1 MNSTTERQFELIDHL
16 NHILHHLKNKFVGK
30 DDIIDL
36 MGICLAGRENLF
48 LLGPPGTAKSAMVRE
63 LSKLINGKSFEYLL
77 TRFTEPNELFGPF
90 DIRKL
95 REGDLVTNTEGMLP
109 EANLIFLDELLN
121 ANSAILNSLLMVLNE
136 KVFRRGRE
144 NRELPV
150 VMIVGA
156 SNHLPEDE
164 ALAALFDRFLIRV
177 RCDYVDP
184 ALLNNVLEAGWKL
197 EKKDIADKPEISA
210 ENIFDIQSMIGLVDL
225 QEIRPAYINLVEM
238 LRNAGVQVSDRR
250 AVKLQ
255 RLIAASALLCKRTKA
270 IPSDMWVMRYIWD
283 TEEQQ
288 EVIAGI
294 VNTVVSAD
302 KETASQHPRASLQAI
317 PNADEI
323 YKEVVDMT
331 EKWNDVSLALA
342 ERTIIK
348 DRLRYLN
355 GRCEWISNEVQR
367 KFVQEPID
375 ALWQKIIHSA

>member
-1 MNSTTERQFELIDHL
+1 MSTLQEEKFTLIDHL
-16 NHILHHLKNKFVGK
+16 HSILNYLKTIFVGK

-48 LLGPPGTAKSAMVRE
+48 LLGPPGTAKSALVKE
-63 LSKLINGKSFEYLL
+63 LSKQINGKTFEYLL

-90 DIRKL
+90 DIRRL

-136 KVFRRGRE
+136 KVFKRGKE
-144 NRELPV
+144 NRPLPV
-150 VMIVGA
+150 VMIVAA

-164 ALAALFDRFLIRV
+164 ALHALFDRFLIRV
-177 RCDYVDP
+177 KCDYVDP
-184 ALLNNVLEAGWKL
+184 ALLNNVLDAGWKS
-197 EKKDIADKPEISA
+197 EQNAMPDNPGISA
-210 ENIFDIQSMIGLVDL
+210 AEIFQVQAMISQVDL
-225 QEIRPAYINLVEM
+225 LEIRPSYINMVET

-255 RLIAASALLCKRTKA
+255 RLIAASALLCKRMKA
-270 IPSDMWVMRYIWD
+270 IPSDLWVMRYIWD

-288 EVIAGI
+288 EIIAGI
-294 VNTVVSAD
+294 VNTVVEAD
-302 KETASQHPRASLQAI
+302 KMAPDQHPRASENVL

-323 YKEVVDMT
+323 FKEVTDMT
-331 EKWNDVSLALA
+331 KNWDDVHLPLA

-348 DRLRYLN
+348 DRLRFLN
-355 GRCEWISNEVQR
+355 GRCEWISNDVQR
-367 KFVQEPID
+367 SYVQQPID
-375 ALWQKIIHSA
+375 MLWQKIIHSA

>member
-1 MNSTTERQFELIDHL
+1 MPLSPH
-16 NHILHHLKNKFVGK
+16 
-30 DDIIDL
+30 

-48 LLGPPGTAKSAMVRE
+48 LLGPPGTAKSAMVKE
-63 LSKLINGKSFEYLL
+63 LSKLVNGKTFEYLL

-95 REGDLVTNTEGMLP
+95 REGDLVTNTDGMLP

-144 NRELPV
+144 NRPLPV

-164 ALAALFDRFLIRV
+164 ALHALFDRFLIRV
-177 RCDYVDP
+177 KCDNVDP
-184 ALLNNVLEAGWKL
+184 ALLNSVLAAGWKL
-197 EKKDIADKPEISA
+197 EQKAKVDSIQITAEDIFLLQA
-210 ENIFDIQSMIGLVDL
+210 MIGEVNL
-225 QEIRPAYINLVEM
+225 EPIRPAYIDLVEM

-255 RLIAASALLCKRTKA
+255 RLIAASALLCKRTDA
-270 IPSDMWVMRYIWD
+270 IVSDMWVMRYIWD
-283 TEEQQ
+283 NEDQQ
-288 EVIAGI
+288 EIIAGI
-294 VNTVVSAD
+294 VNTVVEGD
-302 KETASQHPRASLQAI
+302 KTTVVHHPRASENVL

-323 YKEVVDMT
+323 FKEVEVMDK
-331 EKWNDVSLALA
+331 KWDDVQLPLA
-342 ERTIIK
+342 ERTVIK

-367 KFVQEPID
+367 SYVQQPID

>member
-1 MNSTTERQFELIDHL
+1 MKELLLVDKL
-16 NHILHHLKNKFVGK
+16 NNVLQHLKNTFVGK

-36 MGICLAGRENLF
+36 MGICLTGRENMF

-63 LSKLINGKSFEYLL
+63 LAKTLDGNTFEYLL

-109 EANLIFLDELLN
+109 EASLIFLDELLN

-136 KVFRRGRE
+136 RIFRRGRE
-144 NRELPV
+144 TRQLPV
-150 VMIVGA
+150 LMIVGA

-164 ALAALFDRFLIRV
+164 ALQALYDRFLIRV

-184 ALLNNVLEAGWKL
+184 MQLNEVLHAGWKL
-197 EKKDIADKPEISA
+197 EQTTVPDQTINHEEIKQLQQLIS
-210 ENIFDIQSMIGLVDL
+210 LVNLDD
-225 QEIRPAYINLVEM
+225 IRPAYITLIQQ
-238 LRNAGVQVSDRR
+238 LRNAGLMVSDRR

-255 RLIAASALLCKRTKA
+255 RLIAASALLCKRLVA
-270 IPSDMWVMRYIWD
+270 VPSDMWVMRYIWD

-288 EVIAGI
+288 EIIAGI
-294 VNTVVSAD
+294 VNTVIDTDTVVAG
-302 KETASQHPRASLQAI
+302 QHPRAKMNSV

-323 YKEVVDMT
+323 YQELMYMT
-331 EKWNDVSLALA
+331 TQWQDPAVSGAQRA
-342 ERTIIK
+342 AIK

-355 GRCEWISNEVQR
+355 GRCEWITNPTQR
-367 KFVQEPID
+367 KYVMQPID
-375 ALWQKIIHSA
+375 ELWKKIMQAQ

>member
-1 MNSTTERQFELIDHL
+1 MNITNSQEQQLIDNL
-16 NHILHHLKNKFVGK
+16 NGVLQQLKETFVGK

-48 LLGPPGTAKSAMVRE
+48 LLGPPGTAKSALVRE
-63 LSKLINGKSFEYLL
+63 LSKLLQGKTFEYLL

-144 NRELPV
+144 TKALPV
-150 VMIVGA
+150 LMIVGA

-164 ALAALFDRFLIRV
+164 ALQALFDRFLIRV
-177 RCDYVDP
+177 RCDNVDP
-184 ALLNNVLEAGWKL
+184 ISLQEVLEAGWRL
-197 EKKDIADKPEISA
+197 EGKKGGASGQVSA
-210 ENIFDIQSMIGLVDL
+210 EDISGIQSMIAHIDL
-225 QEIRPAYINLVEM
+225 STIRPSYMELIGK
-238 LRNAGVQVSDRR
+238 LRNAGIQVSDRR

-255 RLIAASALLCKRTKA
+255 RLIAASALLCKRNKA
-270 IPSDMWVMRYIWD
+270 ILSDMWVLRYIWD
-283 TEEQQ
+283 TEEQR
-288 EVIAGI
+288 EVIEGI
-294 VNTVVSAD
+294 VNGVVEAD
-302 KETASQHPRASLQAI
+302 KEEPFQHPRALVNAL
-317 PNADEI
+317 PNADDI
-323 YKEVVDMT
+323 YKEVT
-331 EKWNDVSLALA
+331 TLAGKWESPEVSMA

-355 GRCEWISNEVQR
+355 GRSQWIDNDVQR
-367 KFVQEPID
+367 NYVQGPID
-375 ALWQKIIHSA
+375 ELWQKIIHTA

>member
-1 MNSTTERQFELIDHL
+1 MMEKHFELVDTL
-16 NHILHHLKNKFVGK
+16 NNVLQHLKEKFVGK

-48 LLGPPGTAKSAMVRE
+48 LLGPPGTAKSAMVKE
-63 LSKLINGKSFEYLL
+63 LSKLVNGKTFEYLL

-144 NRELPV
+144 TKPLPV

-164 ALAALFDRFLIRV
+164 ALHALFDRFLIRV

-184 ALLNNVLEAGWKL
+184 ALLNNVLDAGWKL
-197 EKKDIADKPEISA
+197 EQKASGPIPDITAGD
-210 ENIFDIQSMIGLVDL
+210 IFCIQSAIGQVDL
-225 QEIRPAYINLVEM
+225 RQIRPAYINLVEM

-255 RLIAASALLCKRTKA
+255 RLIAASALLCKRTVA

-294 VNTVVSAD
+294 INAVVQAD
-302 KETASQHPRASLQAI
+302 TATEKQHPRAAEQTL
-317 PNADEI
+317 PNAEEI
-323 YKEVVDMT
+323 YREVQAMEIKWEDAALPMT
-331 EKWNDVSLALA
+331 E
-342 ERTIIK
+342 RTVIK

-355 GRCEWISNEVQR
+355 ARCEWISNEVQR
-367 KFVQEPID
+367 RYVQEPVER
-375 ALWQKIIHSA
+375 LWQKIIHSA